1 MIKFKAHGSGAQN
14 DRPER
19 DGDMH
24 ELEGGSHGKSLIM
37 AHAVCHKQRH
47 VPLPCGSQLSN
58 HPDSYLTGSILRAM
72 KIPTLYLSSI

>member
-47 VPLPCGSQLSN
+47 VPLLPYRQYTARN
-58 HPDSYLTGSILRAM
+58 EDSYLV
-72 KIPTLYLSSI
+72 PQLYIKK